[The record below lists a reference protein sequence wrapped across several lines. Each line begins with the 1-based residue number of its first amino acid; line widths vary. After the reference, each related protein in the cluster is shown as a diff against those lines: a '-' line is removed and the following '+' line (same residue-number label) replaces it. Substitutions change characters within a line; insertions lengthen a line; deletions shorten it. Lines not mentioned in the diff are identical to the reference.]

1 MYRKAINQKGIL
13 SKKLQPLSSLNERAL
28 NDVQK
33 EIQIEKEE
41 FEILDSQDQISIDVA
56 KELGKYKRGDLEQE
70 ELKNQIKDLF

>member
-13 SKKLQPLSSLNERAL
+13 NKKLQPLSSLNERAL
-28 NDVQK
+28 NDAQK